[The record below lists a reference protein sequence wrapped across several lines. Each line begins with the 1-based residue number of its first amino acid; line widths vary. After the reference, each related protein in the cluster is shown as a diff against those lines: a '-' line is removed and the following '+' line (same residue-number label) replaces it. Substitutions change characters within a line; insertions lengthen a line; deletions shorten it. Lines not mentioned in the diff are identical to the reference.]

1 MGLWSNQVWQLVYTQ
16 KAGGSNPPSP
26 TMRKTYPRMKSKKIS
41 KRRSKNIWDNFV
53 EGQGGPDW
61 ESK

>member
-1 MGLWSNQVWQLVYTQ
+1 
-16 KAGGSNPPSP
+16 
-26 TMRKTYPRMKSKKIS
+26 MRKTYPRMKSKKIS